1 MAIQQCGLFK
11 DGVVPV
17 NDDVESEADSLD
29 EDDDANAADDDDNDD
44 DDDAIKSDAELVHQV
59 EAELREP
66 VDQLWADPTQ
76 APRIAIV
83 GRPNVGKSSLLNAV
97 AGEGRSV
104 VSPIAGT
111 TSDPVDQY
119 VLWRGKHPMTLVDT
133 AGIRRRSKHKQGLES
148 ISVLWSLKAIE
159 LSEVTILMI
168 DAQQGIL
175 AQDKRVANFI
185 LERHRGVVVVVN
197 KWDGPVALQN
207 SVRYTP
213 ASRLLVRQGR
223 HQCWLTPTH
232 SHISQQA
239 KYEEFVRTSLGFMNY
254 VPIIFT
260 SAVNNT
266 NIAKVMDVALDGMS
280 RSRSRPYG
288 ILSLL
293 ADLSLCVFAA

>member
-66 VDQLWADPTQ
+66 VDQLSADPTQ

-213 ASRLLVRQGR
+213 ASRLLVRQRR
-223 HQCWLTPTH
+223 HP
-232 SHISQQA
+232 
-239 KYEEFVRTSLGFMNY
+239 V
-254 VPIIFT
+254 
-260 SAVNNT
+260 
-266 NIAKVMDVALDGMS
+266 
-280 RSRSRPYG
+280 
-288 ILSLL
+288 L
-293 ADLSLCVFAA
+293 ADTNALAHFTASQVRGVRAYEPRLHELRANHLYERRQQHQHRQGHGCGSRWYVTISIRPWYSEPPC